1 MRLGNK
7 REYQVTWEWKQVPT
21 HCKSKKNP
29 ETTSLTYTTIVPKSN
44 QSMYKVISMTHE
56 CFNETTPYLR
66 CQQVRLIPDK
76 ILLE

>member
-29 ETTSLTYTTIVPKSN
+29 ETTSHTTIVPKSN